1 MLPLCG
7 WRSAVQTRQAQLGY
21 GLLSAAMAPDRFKGR
36 LEAARAGD
44 EAAWSEIYG
53 ELAPSVLGYLRG
65 SHATDPEDTL
75 AETFLQ
81 AARDLPGFS
90 GDWNAFRGWVFTIAH
105 HRLIDARRHATRR
118 PAEPMAVPP
127 ELTTEPMPD
136 AADEALAKIGAE
148 KVHRVLESLSADQ
161 RAVLLLRIVADL
173 SIEQVA
179 RALGKRSGAIK
190 QLQRRALL
198 AVRRELERGGVT
210 L

>member
-1 MLPLCG
+1 
-7 WRSAVQTRQAQLGY
+7 
-21 GLLSAAMAPDRFKGR
+21 MAPDRFKGR

-53 ELAPSVLGYLRG
+53 ELAPAVLGYLRG
-65 SHATDPEDTL
+65 SRAPDPDDTL
-75 AETFLQ
+75 GETFLQ
-81 AARDLPGFS
+81 VARDLASFS
-90 GDWNAFRGWVFTIAH
+90 GDWDAFRGWVFTIAH
-105 HRLIDARRHATRR
+105 HRLIDARRHAARR

-127 ELTTEPMPD
+127 EPTTEPMPD

-148 KVHRVLESLSADQ
+148 RVHRVLESLSTDQ
-161 RAVLLLRIVADL
+161 RAVLLLRIGGDL

-179 RALGKRSGAIK
+179 RALGKRSGAVK

-198 AVRRELERGGVT
+198 AIRRELERGGVT